1 MKLFSKKNI
10 LSNACSI
17 TLMGLIILG
26 VLYILVNRREGFKSS
41 MPFPSTMETAI
52 LAPPNGDYPLI
63 PKSRCKP
70 GVSDE
75 SYSREWKEYPYTPM
89 ASYAQVTNNKQFW
102 SNPNNG
108 TSTPP
113 DINGGLYGKKRV
125 VYPSTTPMP
134 PNNPPNSVRVNY
146 YVAKW

>member
-1 MKLFSKKNI
+1 MKLFSMKNI
-10 LSNACSI
+10 SSNTCSI

-26 VLYILVNRREGFKSS
+26 VLYILVNRKEGFMSE
-41 MPFPSTMETAI
+41 MPFPSTMETAM
-52 LAPPNGDYPLI
+52 LAPPNGDYPLM
-63 PKSRCKP
+63 PSGPCKP

-89 ASYAQVTNNKQFW
+89 ASYAQITNNKEFW

-113 DINGGLYGKKRV
+113 DINGGLYGKKKV
-125 VYPSTTPMP
+125 VYPSPVPMP
-134 PNNPPNSVRVNY
+134 PNNPTNGVRVNY
-146 YVAKW
+146 YVAK

>member
-1 MKLFSKKNI
+1 MKNM

-26 VLYILVNRREGFKSS
+26 VLYILVNRREGFMSA

-52 LAPPNGDYPLI
+52 LAPPNGDSPLM
-63 PKSRCKP
+63 PAGPCKP
-70 GVSDE
+70 GESDE

-89 ASYAQVTNNKQFW
+89 ASYAQITNNKEFW

-113 DINGGLYGKKRV
+113 DINGGLYGKKKV
-125 VYPSTTPMP
+125 IYPSPVPMP
-134 PNNPPNSVRVNY
+134 PNNPTNGVRVNY
-146 YVAKW
+146 YVAK